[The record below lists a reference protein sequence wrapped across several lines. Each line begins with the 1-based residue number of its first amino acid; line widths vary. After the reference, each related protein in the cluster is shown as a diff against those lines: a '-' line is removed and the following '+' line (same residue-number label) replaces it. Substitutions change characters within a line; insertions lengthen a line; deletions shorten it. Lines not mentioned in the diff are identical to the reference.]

1 MQLALIATKVVLS
14 GSGASGSQIRVSR
27 VYRSSGEHLGCGVLG
42 RRVFGLHGSGFG
54 IRLWDLGLRLHISG
68 RRYEEGKLLSEPSEV
83 QRDLVSQRRT

>member
-27 VYRSSGEHLGCGVLG
+27 VYRFFGEHLGCGVLG
-42 RRVFGLHGSGFG
+42 RRVLGFMVQG
-54 IRLWDLGLRLHISG
+54 LGLDCGIWGFVCIFQG